1 MTIRYYIEFIKW
13 NLSNCVKL
21 IRFLAISWKKIKLLK
36 YIHKWYDHIMKKFIL
51 IYMIK
56 DKYIYDM
63 FVKNNLNFIYLLNT
77 IQEKTKPLYKYIKLQ
92 CNFISQDL
100 CNYYLHL
107 PWSNSLMFCK
117 YFPHIINFCYS
128 TINWQYVLLCF
139 L

>member
-1 MTIRYYIEFIKW
+1 
-13 NLSNCVKL
+13 
-21 IRFLAISWKKIKLLK
+21 
-36 YIHKWYDHIMKKFIL
+36 
-51 IYMIK
+51 MIK

-107 PWSNSLMFCK
+107 P
-117 YFPHIINFCYS
+117 
-128 TINWQYVLLCF
+128 
-139 L
+139 